1 MQENQEDAERHNIS
15 DREYIGFEERLC
27 DGATIGK
34 LIAYHLAINKPTHDD
49 TCEETTYG
57 QHELGSQEIAEIH
70 QRHTEHMQVVGS
82 GRERTEHGDAR
93 ADHRQNPRGILTRQI
108 QFLVEKRRT
117 NLVHGDGGRQGSEY
131 QQGVKQT

>member
-15 DREYIGFEERLC
+15 DGEQIGREERPC

-34 LIAYHLAINKPTHDD
+34 LIAYQLAINEPTHED
-49 TCEETTYG
+49 TGEETTYG
-57 QHELGSQEIAEIH
+57 QHELGCQEIAEIH
-70 QRHTEHMQVVGS
+70 QRHAKHMQVVGS

-93 ADHRQNPRGILTRQI
+93 TDHRQNPSSVLTRQI

-117 NLVHGDGGRQGSEY
+117 NLVHGDGGRQGSKY